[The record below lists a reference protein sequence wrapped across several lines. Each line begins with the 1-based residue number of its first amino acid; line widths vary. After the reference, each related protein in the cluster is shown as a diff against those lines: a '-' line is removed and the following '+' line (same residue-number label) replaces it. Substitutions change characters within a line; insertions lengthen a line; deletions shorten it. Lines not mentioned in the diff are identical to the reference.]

1 MMGTV
6 KFGKIALVIFLT
18 ILIWVWTDLY
28 LDEPLTVPRATIN
41 ASYNQELLVS
51 FSGRP
56 ETVITNIELKG
67 PAKKISEVKRR
78 LDDGSL
84 VFDFTLNPE
93 REKMTS
99 TGSRTLNVL
108 DFLRRSDKIKELGGL
123 TVEDCKEETI
133 EINVVKLVT
142 KSLEIEC
149 RDENGSLLNV
159 ESIVPDKVDMYVP
172 EDSRLK
178 ARVRLTSS
186 NINQARL
193 SEAVVT
199 PYVELA
205 PGRERPASQT
215 VRIKMSPEAD
225 SLTEHLI
232 EDAKLGFTLSKNL
245 QGAFIVDIPNS
256 KYNDLVSSFFIYATL
271 EAKNAYENQEFQ
283 IYLIIPDSA
292 AKRPNVEQRIDVV
305 YFFPDEYVR
314 RDEIRL
320 KGEPK
325 VAEFKLV
332 PLRSA
337 ENPISVGN

>member
-1 MMGTV
+1 MIRTV

-28 LDEPLTVPRATIN
+28 LDEPHTVPRSTISV
-41 ASYNQELLVS
+41 AHSPELLVS
-51 FSGRP
+51 FSGQP
-56 ETVITNIELKG
+56 EAVITNIELKG
-67 PAKKISEVKRR
+67 PAKKIHEVKRD
-78 LDDGSL
+78 LDDGTL
-84 VFDFTLNPE
+84 ELDFTLNPE
-93 REKMTS
+93 RENMIT
-99 TGSRTLNVL
+99 TGSHTLNVL
-108 DFLRRSDKIKELGGL
+108 DFLKRSDKIKELGGL
-123 TVEDCKEETI
+123 TVEDCKPDRI
-133 EINVVKLVT
+133 DVNVVKLVT

-149 RDENGSLLNV
+149 FDENGVPVTV
-159 ESIVPDKVDMYVP
+159 ESKIPDKVDMYVP

-178 ARVRLTSS
+178 ARIRLTSS

-205 PGRERPASQT
+205 PGRERPALQT

-232 EDAKLGFTLSKNL
+232 EDASLAITLSKNL
-245 QGAFIVDIPNS
+245 QGAFYVDIPNS
-256 KYNDLVSSFFIYATL
+256 NYNDLVSSFFIYATL

-283 IYLIIPDSA
+283 IYLIIPDDY
-292 AKRPNVEQRIDVV
+292 AKKPNQEQRRDVV
-305 YFFPDEYVR
+305 YIFPEEYVR

-325 VAEFKLV
+325 VAEFKLI
-332 PLRSA
+332 PLSSA
-337 ENPISVGN
+337 EVPTPGTN